1 MYSRLIHNHRRTIGL
16 LMDNRWGSYSEGAWT
31 ALNTIASE
39 KNINLVLLPSETII
53 NKNEY
58 EYQFNLCY
66 NYIENQLFDGI
77 IILSSIVRYSNM
89 HEHYAHKLN
98 FLTTTPTISIGSF
111 LPGAL
116 SSILID
122 NKTGIREAMTHL
134 ITHHHLTKIACITGP
149 AGNQEAIDR
158 FDTYKEMLLLHH
170 IPVDPSLIVE
180 GDFFIES
187 GITAGKILYE
197 ERNIAIE
204 AIICANDAMAIG
216 FMQYCID
223 KNISIPNDVKIIG
236 FDNVHEIQ
244 FLMSPLASIEQPYE
258 QISTLALELLTK
270 TWAGIEVEPTYLVE
284 SHFISRTS
292 CGCIEYIDHP
302 QGFNVNYYNKD
313 ALLQFSQAI
322 TYEGIKKIIVNRQ
335 MNNLML
341 EGIHNIMSPKTQ
353 TDLLIE
359 LPLILSKLNIK
370 TCLISLF
377 NPSDGQS
384 PDNPLHIGHSALKT
398 SPEDI
403 DLPQLSSSIFCYQQ
417 ATVQLGQP
425 TFYDSNL
432 LIPPEMVFEDRHH
445 TFILEPLFFNEELF
459 GIILFELGLIDSNV
473 YETIRRHLSN
483 AIKLHTMFDYLKSTQ
498 KHLVQSEKM
507 AALGTLVAGV
517 AHEINTP
524 IGIGITAA
532 SFILDQTN
540 MFKEKLNSNQLT
552 RKELADYTH
561 CVKETT
567 NILFTHLQKA
577 SSLITGFKN
586 VSADQI
592 VEDLRLFDLVAY
604 THQIKNSLM
613 PETKKH
619 KVIFIIEGD
628 DSIEALGYPGTYAQ
642 IMTNLIMNTLLHGII
657 PERTITIQ
665 IQLKSK
671 NKNVYINYTDN
682 GKGIPDTIIDKIFD
696 PFFTTQKGT
705 GGTGL
710 GLNIVYNT
718 VTQKLKGTISCQSTF
733 GQGATFKLSF
743 PLIQDSAMI
752 IHSKKEPL

>member
-1 MYSRLIHNHRRTIGL
+1 MHSRLIPNKRKTIGL

-39 KNINLVLLPSETII
+39 KNINIILLPSETII

-89 HEHYAHKLN
+89 HELYAHKLN
-98 FLTTTPTISIGSF
+98 FLSTTPTISIGSY

-122 NKTGIREAMTHL
+122 NKTGIREAMNHL
-134 ITHHHLTKIACITGP
+134 IMHHHLTKIACITGP
-149 AGNQEAIDR
+149 ISNHEAIDR
-158 FDTYKEMLLLHH
+158 FETYKEMLTLHN
-170 IPVDPSLIVE
+170 IPIDPSLIVE

-187 GITAGKILYE
+187 GIIAGKTLYE
-197 ERNIAIE
+197 ERKVNIE
-204 AIICANDAMAIG
+204 AILCSNDDMAIG

-223 KNISIPNDVKIIG
+223 KNISIPTDVKIIG
-236 FDNVHEIQ
+236 FDNVHKIQ
-244 FLMSPLASIEQPYE
+244 FLMSPLASIEQPYQ
-258 QISTLALELLTK
+258 QISTLALELLTNI
-270 TWAGIEVEPTYLVE
+270 WDGIAVEPTYMVE

-292 CGCIEYIDHP
+292 CGCIEYLDHP
-302 QGFNVNYYNKD
+302 QGFNKLNYKKD
-313 ALLQFSQAI
+313 ALLEFSQAI

-353 TDLLIE
+353 SDLLQE

-377 NPSDGQS
+377 NPSEGHEH
-384 PDNPLHIGHSALKT
+384 DNSIHIEHTSLKT
-398 SPEDI
+398 TPNDVS
-403 DLPQLSSSIFCYQQ
+403 LPQLSSCIFCYQLAAIQ
-417 ATVQLGQP
+417 QGLTS
-425 TFYDSNL
+425 FYDSNL
-432 LIPPEMVFEDRHH
+432 LIPPEMSFEDRHY

-483 AIKLHTMFDYLKSTQ
+483 AIKLHTMFDYLKNTQ

-524 IGIGITAA
+524 IGIGISAS
-532 SFILDQTN
+532 SFILDQTSL
-540 MFKEKLNSNQLT
+540 FEEKINSNQLT

-567 NILFTHLQKA
+567 HVLFTYLQKA

-586 VSADQI
+586 ISADQI
-592 VEDLRLFDLVAY
+592 IEDLRPFDIVAY

-619 KVIFIIEGD
+619 KVTFIIEGD
-628 DSIEALGYPGTYAQ
+628 DCIDTISYPGTYAQ
-642 IMTNLIMNTLLHGII
+642 ILTNLIMNSLLHGIV
-657 PERTITIQ
+657 PERALTIR

-671 NKNVYINYTDN
+671 NKTVYINYTDN
-682 GKGIPDTIIDKIFD
+682 GNGIPETIIDRIFD

-718 VTQKLKGTISCQSTF
+718 VTQKLKGTITCHSTF

-743 PLIQDSAMI
+743 PLILHDTTTN
-752 IHSKKEPL
+752 HDKKESL